1 MRKFIFGFF
10 EMFSG
15 RGFAILFTLLIVSIT
30 LSISLGV
37 YNLLIGEIILSGTG
51 RDSQLAF
58 YAADAG
64 VECALYW
71 DIQQSAFSTSTPN
84 NITCVGQTKT
94 VGGGLSSTFSLALEN
109 GSCVSITVE
118 KSQTLT
124 TVTAQGQNTC
134 ESNPRTVQRGLRVTY

>member
-10 EMFSG
+10 EMFSE

-71 DIQQSAFSTSTPN
+71 DIQQGAFSTSTAN
-84 NITCVGQTKT
+84 NITCAGESKT
-94 VGGGLSSTFSLALEN
+94 VGGGLSSAFTLAFEN
-109 GSCVSITVE
+109 GSCVTVTVE
-118 KSQTLT
+118 KGQSQTT
-124 TVTAQGQNTC
+124 ITSQGQNTC
-134 ESNPRTVQRGLRVTY
+134 DMNPRTVQRGLQVTY